1 VDAGTAKAA
10 VKCPKESAA
19 AAPLNAIGAPPKVAV
34 NVEPAAKP
42 LPEMLTVEP
51 EAPTM
56 GERVIEDWLA
66 LPNA

>member
-1 VDAGTAKAA
+1 VDDGTVKAA

-19 AAPLNAIGAPPKVAV
+19 APLRTIGAPPKVAV
-34 NVEPAAKP
+34 NVELAAKP

-56 GERVIEDWLA
+56 GERVIVDWLA
-66 LPNA
+66 LPKA